1 MKILIRADWIV
12 TPDIEAIKNGYVV
25 VKDGRIDGYYKRKPE
40 GNFQKELNLKGVLY
54 PPFVNA
60 HTHLELSSLSF
71 SPDRFASF
79 FDWLLWIIGKR
90 QSFSIEEIE
99 KAVIKG
105 LKESEKHGVVYV
117 GDISSFGV
125 SKKFIK
131 RGFSYLEV
139 IGKDSDVIS
148 LPPPL
153 SIHSV
158 YSVSFKLIGEIAKDS
173 QERGYRFQIH
183 LGETADEE
191 NFVRCKKNRFE
202 TLIYPFL
209 GRKRYERV
217 CSKDLIDYIEKAGA
231 LNENMIAVHCT
242 NLSRRELDT
251 LMKSGCGIVLCP
263 RSNIHL
269 KTGFPDV
276 EHLIGYEKVAIGTD
290 GLSTNVSLSVVSE
303 IRTIYYKLEGTIP
316 VKKLFRLITSG
327 GAKTLGIENY
337 HQKPCFTFCKT
348 EQKVEDPFD
357 LFLSDSLTF
366 EILDLWNLV

>member
-1 MKILIRADWIV
+1 MKFFLEGIKVMEEVKKEEEIKKEEDEKKEVNYEELLSQKEQELKKWKDRALRYAAEV
-12 TPDIEAIKNGYVV
+12 ENLK
-25 VKDGRIDGYYKRKPE
+25 KSFKREKEEYYKFALE
-40 GNFQKELNLKGVLY
+40 TVFKELL
-54 PPFVNA
+54 P
-60 HTHLELSSLSF
+60 
-71 SPDRFASF
+71 
-79 FDWLLWIIGKR
+79 
-90 QSFSIEEIE
+90 SIEEIE

-105 LKESEKHGVVYV
+105 IEESERHGVVYV

-139 IGKDSDVIS
+139 IGKDSDIIS

-158 YSVSFKLIGEIAKDS
+158 YSVSFKLIGKIAKDS

-191 NFVRCKKNRFE
+191 AFIRCKENRFE
-202 TLIYPFL
+202 SLIYPFL

-242 NLSRRELDT
+242 NLSKRELDT

-276 EHLIGYEKVAIGTD
+276 DHLIDYEKVGIGTD

-303 IRTIYYKLEGTIP
+303 IRTIYYKLEGAIP

-337 HQKPCFTFCKT
+337 HQNLAL
-348 EQKVEDPFD
+348 PFAKQ
-357 LFLSDSLTF
+357 
-366 EILDLWNLV
+366 NKK